1 MISQDFIRRFRERCD
16 AASDVVIVTR
26 INPDG
31 DAVGSG
37 YALARFLL
45 DRGTRVRI
53 VNQDPVPDYLGFIGF
68 AEPEVEIYE
77 PEIHDEVLRKS
88 DQVVL
93 VDNSAP
99 DRLGRMESTMR
110 AVAERTL
117 CIDHHPMRD
126 APWAINIVDV
136 VYCATTAMIYDLT
149 RACGWQPDLT
159 AAWGIYVGLVTD
171 TGFFRFNSTNART
184 HEIAAELLNLGVEP
198 ARAYE
203 AIHERNSLAYVRL
216 LGHALSGLRL
226 DADGAVVSAKITRET
241 VVSLQA
247 EEVDPTEVTTP
258 LLAMAGV
265 QVAIL
270 FRELEDGR
278 IKVSLRSKGSLD
290 VHRLAIEFGGGG
302 HRNASGIVMSG
313 ELDDAIETVAGRAAA
328 LLGPN
333 QTRNPTR

>member
-1 MISQDFIRRFRERCD
+1 MISQDFIRRFREWSD
-16 AASDVVIVTR
+16 AATDVVIVTH

-31 DAVGSG
+31 DAVGSE

-45 DRGTRVRI
+45 DRGTKVRI
-53 VNQDPVPDYLGFIGF
+53 VNQDPVPDYLEFIGF
-68 AEPEVEIYE
+68 AEPDVEIYE
-77 PEIHDEVLRKS
+77 PGIHDAVLRKS

-99 DRLGRMESTMR
+99 DRLGRMESTLR

-136 VYCATTAMIYDLT
+136 GYCATTAMIYDLT
-149 RACGWQPDLT
+149 TACGGKPDLT

-203 AIHERNSLAYVRL
+203 AIHERNTVAYVRL

-226 DADGAVVSAKITRET
+226 DAEGAVVSAKIMRET
-241 VVSLQA
+241 VIALQA
-247 EEVDPTEVTTP
+247 EDVDPTEITTP

-265 QVAIL
+265 KVAIL

-313 ELDDAIETVAGRAAA
+313 ELDEAIEIVAGRAAA

-333 QTRNPTR
+333 QARQSN

>member
-1 MISQDFIRRFRERCD
+1 LISQDFIRRFRERCE
-16 AASDVVIVTR
+16 AASDVVIVTH

-31 DAVGSG
+31 DAVGSE

-45 DRGTRVRI
+45 DRGTNVRI
-53 VNQDPVPDYLGFIGF
+53 VNQDPAPEFLEFIDF
-68 AEPEVEIYE
+68 ADPEVEIYRSI
-77 PEIHDEVLRKS
+77 PHDALLQNA
-88 DQVVL
+88 DLVVL

-99 DRLGRMESTMR
+99 DRLGRMEPLLRSVAARTM
-110 AVAERTL
+110 

-126 APWAINIVDV
+126 APWAVNIVDV
-136 VYCATTAMIYDLT
+136 AYCATTAMIYDLT
-149 RACGWQPDLT
+149 QACDWQPDLT

-184 HEIAAELLNLGVEP
+184 HEIAAELLKLGVEP

-203 AIHERNSLAYVRL
+203 EIHERNPVAYVRL

-226 DADGAVVSAKITRET
+226 DAQGAVASVKITRDT
-241 VVSLQA
+241 VRSLNAQ
-247 EEVDPTEVTTP
+247 EVDPTEITTP
-258 LLAMAGV
+258 LLAMHGV

-313 ELDDAIETVAGRAAA
+313 DLDEAIDTVAGRAAD

-333 QTRNPTR
+333 QTRQSI

>member
-1 MISQDFIRRFRERCD
+1 LISQDFIRRFREWCD
-16 AASDVVIVTR
+16 VASDVVIVTH

-31 DAVGSG
+31 DAVGSE

-45 DRGTRVRI
+45 DRGTKVRI
-53 VNQDPVPDYLGFIGF
+53 VNQDPLPDYLGFIGF
-68 AEPEVEIYE
+68 AEPEVEIYQ
-77 PEIHDEVLRKS
+77 PDTHDPLLREAA
-88 DQVVL
+88 QVVL

-99 DRLGRMESTMR
+99 DRLGSMEAMMR
-110 AVAERTL
+110 SVAQQTL

-126 APWAINIVDV
+126 APWAVNLVDV
-136 VYCATTAMIYDLT
+136 DYCATTAMIYDLT
-149 RACGWQPDLT
+149 KACGWQPDLT

-184 HEIAAELLNLGVEP
+184 HEIAAELLTLGVEP
-198 ARAYE
+198 ARAFE
-203 AIHERNSLAYVRL
+203 AIHERNPVAYVRL

-226 DADGAVVSAKITRET
+226 DADGAVASVKITRET
-241 VVSLQA
+241 VTSLQA
-247 EEVDPTEVTTP
+247 EDVDPTEITTP
-258 LLAMAGV
+258 LLAMDGV
-265 QVAIL
+265 KVAIL

-313 ELDDAIETVAGRAAA
+313 ELDEAIETVAGRAAA
-328 LLGPN
+328 LLGPD
-333 QTRNPTR
+333 QARQSI

>member
-1 MISQDFIRRFRERCD
+1 LISQDFIRRFREWCD
-16 AASDVVIVTR
+16 VASDVVIVTH

-31 DAVGSG
+31 DAVGSE

-68 AEPEVEIYE
+68 AEPEAEIYH
-77 PEIHDEVLRKS
+77 PGTHDPLLTEA

-99 DRLGRMESTMR
+99 DRLGNMEAIMR
-110 AVAERTL
+110 SVAQQTL

-126 APWAINIVDV
+126 APWAVNLVDV
-136 VYCATTAMIYDLT
+136 DYCATTAMIYDLT

-184 HEIAAELLNLGVEP
+184 HEIAAELLRLGVEP
-198 ARAYE
+198 ARAFE
-203 AIHERNSLAYVRL
+203 AIHERNPVAYVRL
-216 LGHALSGLRL
+216 LGQALSGLRL
-226 DADGAVVSAKITRET
+226 DAGGAVASVKITRET
-241 VVSLQA
+241 VTSLQA
-247 EEVDPTEVTTP
+247 EDVDPTEITTP
-258 LLAMAGV
+258 LLAMDGV
-265 QVAIL
+265 KVAIL

-313 ELDDAIETVAGRAAA
+313 ELDEAIETVAGRAAA
-328 LLGPN
+328 LLGPD
-333 QTRNPTR
+333 QARQSI